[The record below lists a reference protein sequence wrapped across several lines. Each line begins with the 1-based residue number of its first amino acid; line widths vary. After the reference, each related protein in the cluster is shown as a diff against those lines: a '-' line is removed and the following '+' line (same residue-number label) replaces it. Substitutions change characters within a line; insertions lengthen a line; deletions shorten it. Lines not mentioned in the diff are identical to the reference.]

1 MSKILLL
8 TRREVASY
16 FVSPIAYVAMA
27 LFLLITGIFFASADF
42 HTGASAAMRSTFY
55 VMRFILVFIVPIV
68 AMRSL
73 SEERRSGTLETLLT
87 APVTDVQV
95 VAAKFLGTWLF
106 YVAMLAPT
114 LVYVVLLAS
123 FGAPDYGPIISGYLG
138 LALLGLFYVAVGVF
152 ASSLT
157 SNQVIAAVVGF
168 VILILLAILGP
179 WVSTILPSDWHGIPW
194 RRIVQQAS
202 IESHYT
208 DFYQGVVDAT
218 HVVYFLALALYALFL
233 TVKVLESRR
242 WR

>member
-1 MSKILLL
+1 MGKIFLL

-27 LFLLITGIFFASADF
+27 LYLVISGLIFGLFDF
-42 HTGASAAMRSTFY
+42 HSGAPAAMRSIFD
-55 VMRFILVFIVPIV
+55 VMMIILVFVVPIV
-68 AMRSL
+68 TMRTL

-87 APVTDVQV
+87 APITDVQV
-95 VAAKFLGTWLF
+95 VVAKFLGTWLF
-106 YVAMLAPT
+106 YLAMLAPT
-114 LVYVVLLAS
+114 AAYVVLLGV
-123 FGAPDYGPIISGYLG
+123 FGRPDYGPIASGYLG
-138 LALLGLFYVAVGVF
+138 LVLLGALYVAVGVF

-168 VILILLAILGP
+168 VILIMLALLGP
-179 WVSTILPSDWHGIPW
+179 WVSTTLPSDWHGIPW
-194 RRIVQQAS
+194 RGIVQQAS
-202 IESHYT
+202 VKSHYT
-208 DFYQGVVDAT
+208 DFSQGVVDAT